1 MQFPIQYLRALKM
14 NEFLGSIDFRD
25 CTKMPLWKCRTP
37 HRYPSRHLRLLAEGM
52 SNGEIAKTRFVS
64 EKSVEQIVARIA
76 LNMGIVPNRKKNLRV
91 LMTTNS
97 IAGWDRLK
105 LLSGIVALMDLAD
118 IRSKWSEV
126 LNQLE
131 KNNRTAWLVYFDA
144 RLANWD
150 GNKLTLDFSDSDKL
164 GYGIE
169 YNDKRAKYLNE
180 LQDAIRTVCGIDAEI
195 LT

>member
-1 MQFPIQYLRALKM
+1 M
-14 NEFLGSIDFRD
+14 
-25 CTKMPLWKCRTP
+25 
-37 HRYPSRHLRLLAEGM
+37 RLLAEGM